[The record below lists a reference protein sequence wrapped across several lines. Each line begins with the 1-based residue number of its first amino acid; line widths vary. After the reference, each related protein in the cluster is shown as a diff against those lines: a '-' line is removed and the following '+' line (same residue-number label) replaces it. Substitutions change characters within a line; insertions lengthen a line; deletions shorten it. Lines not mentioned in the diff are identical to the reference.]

1 MKGVAMNQITMKLMR
16 EKQQLHIAEQNYKR
30 HYSEAAFAVLAA
42 LGLDGMVA
50 LDVRAFKERYNC
62 TAGLRGTSCT
72 GMIRLYETGDIYRPY
87 APMFVSE
94 KGSLGESFRW
104 AFDDECFRDYN
115 ADDMLNVWKQALT
128 PFFHAYCEKGK
139 SA

>member
-1 MKGVAMNQITMKLMR
+1 MNQIMMKLMR
-16 EKQQLHIAEQNYKR
+16 EKQQLCIAEQNYKK

-42 LGLDGMVA
+42 LGLDGKVIF
-50 LDVRAFKERYNC
+50 DIKAFAERYNC
-62 TAGLRGTSCT
+62 IARLRGIACT

-94 KGSLGESFRW
+94 KGSLGESFSW
-104 AFDDECFRDYN
+104 AFDDECFKDYN

>member
-1 MKGVAMNQITMKLMR
+1 MNQIMMKLMR
-16 EKQQLHIAEQNYKR
+16 EKQQLHIAEQSYKKK
-30 HYSEAAFAVLAA
+30 YSEAAFAVLAA
-42 LGLDGMVA
+42 LGLDGKVV
-50 LDVRAFKERYNC
+50 LNVKAFKQRYGWQRNWIDKMPDVF
-62 TAGLRGTSCT
+62 CT

-94 KGSLGESFRW
+94 KGSLGESFSW
-104 AFDDECFRDYN
+104 AFDDECFKDYN